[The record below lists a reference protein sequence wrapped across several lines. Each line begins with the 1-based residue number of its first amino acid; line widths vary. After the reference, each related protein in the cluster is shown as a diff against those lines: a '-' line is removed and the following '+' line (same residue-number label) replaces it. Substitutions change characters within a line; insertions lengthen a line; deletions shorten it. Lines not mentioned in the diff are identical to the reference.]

1 MVKKDNKHNFD
12 LATPAD
18 AVDYDPL
25 GNSKDNQS
33 IKSVE
38 QNQSSI
44 IQSKSDKQF
53 FFKKSTFF
61 EYIVIIIFSV
71 TVGLVRWSFLDREF
85 PLIGLSDLQ
94 IKSMKIKELSK
105 RSVNSTIDFLSMQE
119 IVANKLFSIIDARD
133 IESYSEGYIETAIN
147 IDSYLLIEDGDE
159 IEADKIY
166 SFLDT
171 LNSEKIVIYCWNPD
185 CDRAEFLKA
194 FLIDSGFMLES
205 NILIYEGGWDEWQL
219 INNN

>member
-25 GNSKDNQS
+25 RNSKDNQS
-33 IKSVE
+33 IKSVKKT
-38 QNQSSI
+38 QSSSI
-44 IQSKSDKQF
+44 KSKSDKHF
-53 FFKKSTFF
+53 FLKKTTFF
-61 EYIVIIIFSV
+61 EYVFIIIFSV
-71 TVGLVRWSFLDREF
+71 AIGLVRWSFLDREF
-85 PLIGLSDLQ
+85 PLIGLSNLQ

-105 RSVNSTIDFLSMQE
+105 QSLNSTIDFLSMQE
-119 IVANKLFSIIDARD
+119 IVSNKLFPAIDARD
-133 IESYSEGYIETAIN
+133 KESYNEGHISTAIN
-147 IDSYLLIEDGDE
+147 IDSYLLIEDGDQ
-159 IEADKIY
+159 IESDKI
-166 SFLDT
+166 SLFLDT
-171 LNSEKIVIYCWNPD
+171 LTSEKIVIYCWNPE

-194 FLIDSGFMLES
+194 FLIDSDSMLES